1 MFLYYYDFDMCGYS
15 VELVERTNDVI
26 VRVEILK
33 YGTSMH
39 HASMCD
45 LPLQVSHAYFFLHIT
60 HYTLHI
66 DSKVRLAVANFLTE
80 Q

>member
-1 MFLYYYDFDMCGYS
+1 MLKQCVKLLQVNDMFLYYYDFDMCGYS

-45 LPLQVSHAYFFLHIT
+45 LPL
-60 HYTLHI
+60 
-66 DSKVRLAVANFLTE
+66 
-80 Q
+80 

>member
-33 YGTSMH
+33 YGTPMH
-39 HASMCD
+39 NELMRG
-45 LPLQVSHAYFFLHIT
+45 LPV
-60 HYTLHI
+60 
-66 DSKVRLAVANFLTE
+66 
-80 Q
+80 